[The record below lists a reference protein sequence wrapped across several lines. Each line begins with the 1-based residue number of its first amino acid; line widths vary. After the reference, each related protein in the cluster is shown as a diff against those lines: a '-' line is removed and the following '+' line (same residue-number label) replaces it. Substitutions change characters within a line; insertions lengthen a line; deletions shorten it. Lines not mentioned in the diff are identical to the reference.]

1 MPTQPNTPNWS
12 EAVQR
17 ELDSLQRNV
26 DTRFVD
32 FSSRLDRLLTLT
44 EYYAD
49 KRSSDIRF
57 ENINEKIE
65 DTESDIEALR
75 LDLRNSF
82 ESLRRDLMKE
92 RNRYEASLNKET
104 TERKKEHSDYLKSR
118 QSQFRWLISMVMIP
132 ITIAIVDLVVSK
144 K

>member
-1 MPTQPNTPNWS
+1 MPTQPNAPNWS

-65 DTESDIEALR
+65 DTENDITALR

-92 RNRYEASLNKET
+92 RNRYETSLNKET

-132 ITIAIVDLVVSK
+132 ITIAIVDLIVSK

>member
-1 MPTQPNTPNWS
+1 MTSQPNAPDWS
-12 EAVQR
+12 GAVQR
-17 ELDSLQRNV
+17 ELDSLQRIV

-57 ENINEKIE
+57 DNANEKIDDNE
-65 DTESDIEALR
+65 TDISALK

-82 ESLRRDLMKE
+82 EALRHDIMEE
-92 RNRYEASLNKET
+92 RNRYERAVDKET
-104 TERKKEHSDYLKSR
+104 TDRKKQHNDYLKAR
-118 QSQFRWLISMVMIP
+118 QSQFRWLVSMVMIP
-132 ITIAIVDLVVSK
+132 ITIAIIDLIVSK
-144 K
+144 R